1 MEEDSEEKE
10 MLRPLLSDDSSLFTK
25 ERDHKS
31 SERVI
36 APEKSLDEILRK
48 LNELEAEIRGLENKE
63 ERTSREEEVKERSA
77 ELDEIDY
84 AILKAVSY
92 GMVTFKDLSRKLQI
106 KMFAVEKH
114 VDKLISMRYLR
125 FFKHLILTDRGVNA
139 IADYEERESEEVW
152 KPIDEFITSVGK
164 VDEAR
169 RERIQRLVDK
179 ALLVAVTILI
189 ILIIYFG
196 FF

>member
-10 MLRPLLSDDSSLFTK
+10 MLRPLLSDDSSLLTK
-25 ERDHKS
+25 KRDHKS

-48 LNELEAEIRGLENKE
+48 LNELEAEIRGLESKE
-63 ERTSREEEVKERSA
+63 RRTSREEKVKERSA
-77 ELDEIDY
+77 ELDEVDY

-125 FFKHLILTDRGVNA
+125 FFKHLILTERGVNA

-169 RERIQRLVDK
+169 RERMQRLVDK

>member
-25 ERDHKS
+25 KRDHKS

-48 LNELEAEIRGLENKE
+48 LNELEAEIRGLESKE
-63 ERTSREEEVKERSA
+63 RRTSREEEVKERSA

-92 GMVTFKDLSRKLQI
+92 GMVTLKDLSRKLQI

-125 FFKHLILTDRGVNA
+125 FFKHLILTERGVNA

-169 RERIQRLVDK
+169 RERMQRLVDK